1 MKRFQF
7 LIAVIFIFGS
17 VACAGAF
24 TTPVT
29 DKNQQAAIAD
39 LGNGFLP
46 AAQRLGF
53 PVLAWGNVLND
64 GALIVLEYLPDEKT
78 SVEAWDRMVTITV
91 YALSGE
97 AEKDRQILTNI
108 QSGLI
113 KGYGDNGKILQS
125 EFYTYGPEKYPM
137 AFIEYKVGKGAQTE
151 HNAGV
156 LIKPGDKIAAFVQ
169 IQCRKWCKTLAPQD
183 IANIKTLVGQETAK
197 Q

>member
-29 DKNQQAAIAD
+29 DKNQLASLID
-39 LGNGFLP
+39 LGKGFLP

-53 PVLAWGNVLND
+53 PVLAWGNVIDN
-64 GALIVLEYLPDEKT
+64 GEVIILEYSADDKPRSQD
-78 SVEAWDRMVTITV
+78 WDRMVTITV

-108 QSGLI
+108 QNGLI
-113 KGYGDNGKILQS
+113 KAYTDGGKVIQS

-137 AFIEYKVGKGAQTE
+137 AFIEYKIGKGADAE

-169 IQCRKWCKTLAPQD
+169 IQCRKWCKSLTSQD
-183 IANIKTLVGQETAK
+183 IANVRTLVGQG